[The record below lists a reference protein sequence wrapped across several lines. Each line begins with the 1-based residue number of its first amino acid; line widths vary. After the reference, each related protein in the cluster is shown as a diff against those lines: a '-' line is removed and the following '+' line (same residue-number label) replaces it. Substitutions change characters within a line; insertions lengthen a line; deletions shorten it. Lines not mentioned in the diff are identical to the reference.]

1 MTPADL
7 VYWAAAV
14 AASLLVVAVPLY
26 VVVFLLAV
34 ALRWPGKGGRG

>member
-14 AASLLVVAVPLY
+14 AASLFIVAVPLY
-26 VVVFLLAV
+26 VVAFLLSV
-34 ALRWPGKGGRG
+34 ALRRPPGKTG

>member
-14 AASLLVVAVPLY
+14 AVSLLIVAVPLY
-26 VVVFLLAV
+26 VVAFLLAA
-34 ALRWPGKGGRG
+34 ALRPPGKGE